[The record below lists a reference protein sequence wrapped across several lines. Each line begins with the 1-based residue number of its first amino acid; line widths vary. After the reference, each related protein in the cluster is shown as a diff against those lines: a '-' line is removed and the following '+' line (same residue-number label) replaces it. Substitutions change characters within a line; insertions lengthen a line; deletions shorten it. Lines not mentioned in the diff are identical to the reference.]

1 MRNARKKT
9 YTMDMCDGPI
19 LKQMLLFA
27 LPLMASS
34 LLQLLFNAADI
45 IVVGRFAGDHSLAAV
60 GSTTSLVNLMVNL
73 FMGCSVGANVLAAR
87 FFGAKRLE
95 DLSDSVHTAIAISL
109 LSGIIL
115 TIVGMLTAP
124 ILLSWMKTPDEVL
137 SLASVYLRTY
147 FLGMTA
153 MMLYNFGA
161 AILRAIGD
169 TKRPLYYL
177 IVAGIINLVFNLF
190 FVIVLHWGVFG
201 VGLATTISQFVS
213 ATLMMRCL
221 MREREE
227 IRLHWKRVRIH
238 KDKLVQ
244 ILKIGLPAG
253 FQGCLFSLSN
263 VFIQSSINSFGATV
277 IAGNSAA
284 SNIEGFV
291 YVSTNA
297 FHQAAISFTSQNF
310 GAKKYKRI
318 NKILIAALGCAI
330 VIGSIFSFGAL
341 LAGPLLLT
349 FYTTSAAVV
358 AAGMV
363 RLSIVGISY
372 PLCGIMD
379 TMVGSLRGMGYSI
392 IPMIV
397 SLLGACGLRILWLA
411 TVFQVEAYH
420 SIETIYI
427 IYPISWI
434 LTALA
439 HLVTYF
445 IVRKRLQIKDS
456 K

>member
-1 MRNARKKT
+1 MQKVKKAK
-9 YTMDMCDGPI
+9 YTMDMCEGPI
-19 LKQMLLFA
+19 LKKMLLFA

-60 GSTTSLVNLMVNL
+60 GSTTSLVNLLVNL
-73 FMGCSVGANVLAAR
+73 FMGCSVGANVLVAR
-87 FFGAKRLE
+87 FFGAKRLD

-109 LSGIIL
+109 VSGVFL
-115 TIVGMLTAP
+115 TIVGILAAPGLLT
-124 ILLSWMKTPDEVL
+124 LMKTPDEVL
-137 SLASVYLRTY
+137 NLASVYLRTY
-147 FLGMTA
+147 FCGMTA

-169 TKRPLYYL
+169 TRRPLYYL
-177 IVAGIINLVFNLF
+177 IIAGVINLAFNLF

-201 VGLATTISQFVS
+201 VGLATTISQIVS
-213 ATLMMRCL
+213 ATLMIRCL
-221 MREREE
+221 MKEREE
-227 IRLHWKRVRIH
+227 IRLHWKKVRIH
-238 KDKLVQ
+238 KDKLLQ
-244 ILKIGLPAG
+244 ILEIGLPAG

-263 VFIQSSINSFGATV
+263 VFIQSSVNSFGATV
-277 IAGNSAA
+277 VAGNSAA
-284 SNIEGFV
+284 SNIEGFI

-310 GAKKYKRI
+310 GAKKYDRI
-318 NKILIAALGCAI
+318 NKILYIAIGCSV
-330 VIGSIFSFGAL
+330 VIGSIFSFSAVA
-341 LAGPLLLT
+341 AGPFLLT

-363 RLSIVGISY
+363 RLSIVGIAY

-379 TMVGSLRGMGYSI
+379 TLVGSLRGMGYSI

-397 SLLGACGLRILWLA
+397 SLLGACGLRILWLL
-411 TVFQVEAYH
+411 TVFQMDRFH

-434 LTALA
+434 ITALA
-439 HLVTYF
+439 HMITVM
-445 IVRKRLQIKDS
+445 IVKKRIK
-456 K
+456 KGLAQ